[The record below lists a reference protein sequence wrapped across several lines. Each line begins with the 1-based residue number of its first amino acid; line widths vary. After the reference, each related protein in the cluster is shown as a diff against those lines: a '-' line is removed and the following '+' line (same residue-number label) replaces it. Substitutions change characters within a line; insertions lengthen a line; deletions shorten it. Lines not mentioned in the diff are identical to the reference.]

1 MTTPTPHAP
10 SAAIASVAP
19 RRWVE
24 PALILTFWTV
34 MAVLTA
40 AGQVLDPRTARLT
53 PVFPAAVVGLAFI
66 NSYLW
71 AAVTPVVFRLSRRY
85 PIEHDTWARR
95 LMAL

>member
-1 MTTPTPHAP
+1 MTIPTPTGMPAQ
-10 SAAIASVAP
+10 SASDAP

-40 AGQVLDPRTARLT
+40 ASQVLDPRSSFLK
-53 PVFPAAVVGLAFI
+53 PVVPAATVAVAFI

-71 AAVTPVVFRLSRRY
+71 AALTPLVFRLSRRLR
-85 PIEHDTWARR
+85 IEQATWRTHG
-95 LMAL
+95 